1 LSMNCYPP
9 SLLSS
14 GCFQGCISAWF
25 T

>member
-14 GCFQGCISAWF
+14 GCFQECITA
-25 T
+25 